1 VCKLT
6 EVMESLGS
14 GANMY
19 FMTELRADTCC
30 YTCYTCYT
38 CHTCHNIAD
47 IVSLYVGHLEAER
60 LSRSP
65 LRTTA
70 TPNTA
75 SFRTTMAIRMHHSGY
90 SQRRPSRLQ
99 RIGDRTCFP

>member
-1 VCKLT
+1 MCKLT

-14 GANMY
+14 GADMY

-30 YTCYTCYT
+30 Y
-38 CHTCHNIAD
+38 TCHNIAD

-60 LSRSP
+60 LSRSS

-99 RIGDRTCFP
+99 RIGDRTCFL